1 MVPKGS
7 SPSVFPLTKA
17 DHVYLLQDGRHCQL
31 DIWRGEATGGAD
43 RPASG
48 VRAEKGENG
57 GRSLS
62 KLSDNDVSNFKL
74 AKKRMFSIGGAKE
87 RERGRECKSEFM
99 MRNITLTDKRKLTW
113 QHSLLWLHV
122 LHASVISML
131 AYRKFVVHINL
142 NVRVVSYHDLF
153 YIHSPNASPTSGTI
167 FCGPS
172 PAFPSPTFVFSENR
186 KLS

>member
-1 MVPKGS
+1 MS
-7 SPSVFPLTKA
+7 FLSLLLLL
-17 DHVYLLQDGRHCQL
+17 LLQDGERCQFDL
-31 DIWRGEATGGAD
+31 WRGEATGGAD

-74 AKKRMFSIGGAKE
+74 AKKRMFSIGGAK
-87 RERGRECKSEFM
+87 CKSELM

-122 LHASVISML
+122 LHTSVISML
-131 AYRKFVVHINL
+131 AYRKFVVHVHINF
-142 NVRVVSYHDLF
+142 NVRVVYYLDLF
-153 YIHSPNASPTSGTI
+153 YCPSPNASPTSGTI

-172 PAFPSPTFVFSENR
+172 PAFPSPTFIFSENR

>member
-1 MVPKGS
+1 MS
-7 SPSVFPLTKA
+7 FLSLLLLL
-17 DHVYLLQDGRHCQL
+17 LLQDGERCQFDL
-31 DIWRGEATGGAD
+31 WRGEATGGAD

-74 AKKRMFSIGGAKE
+74 AKKRMFSIGGAK
-87 RERGRECKSEFM
+87 CKSELM

-122 LHASVISML
+122 LHTYFSYFNFNDSLPKVCST
-131 AYRKFVVHINL
+131 HINL
-142 NVRVVSYHDLF
+142 KCEGGVGVLPRFVLLPF
-153 YIHSPNASPTSGTI
+153 PTSGTLRR
-167 FCGPS
+167 S
-172 PAFPSPTFVFSENR
+172 R
-186 KLS
+186 HRRLSFRRIESFREGQCAKADSKFEAYLVNFMQ